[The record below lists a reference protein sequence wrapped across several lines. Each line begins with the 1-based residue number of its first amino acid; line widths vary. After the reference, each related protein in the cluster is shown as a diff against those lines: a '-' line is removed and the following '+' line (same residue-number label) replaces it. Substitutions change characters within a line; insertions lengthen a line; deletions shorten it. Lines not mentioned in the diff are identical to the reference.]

1 MDPIRLRV
9 AAMLLI
15 GGWMVAS
22 PFLVQ
27 VVGVK
32 ERSLRAWRMF
42 SGLNVDVCEVQ
53 LWRRTDAG
61 DAPVD
66 RLGALGFEGRL
77 DAPNAEALVKN
88 LDGARAQAT
97 KICAKLGRGVDLR
110 ADVRCGSLSGWVE
123 RMHREE
129 DLCAPKPKGE
139 R

>member
-66 RLGALGFEGRL
+66 RLGALGFPEQDACLSRL
-77 DAPNAEALVKN
+77 K
-88 LDGARAQAT
+88 R
-97 KICAKLGRGVDLR
+97 
-110 ADVRCGSLSGWVE
+110 
-123 RMHREE
+123 
-129 DLCAPKPKGE
+129 
-139 R
+139 